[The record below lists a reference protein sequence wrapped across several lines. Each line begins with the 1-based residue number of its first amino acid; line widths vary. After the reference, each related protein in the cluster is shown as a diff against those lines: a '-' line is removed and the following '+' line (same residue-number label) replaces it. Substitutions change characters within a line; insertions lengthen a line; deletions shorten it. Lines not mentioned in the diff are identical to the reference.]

1 MASWFVSPI
10 VIPLFL
16 AIPII
21 GYALYRYRAYMLQM
35 RGPTPTP
42 HSVFSLQKSDFND
55 FLFAPVGE
63 EENGMVLTAL
73 SALARSG
80 VDPWDEAA
88 RLSELP
94 RETATKSLTSL
105 ISELPNGRWAQSATG
120 TIAAR
125 LIALL
130 PVKRASVTQ
139 VRETSHDKH
148 PVSARMVMCLFIVF
162 FNVLV
167 FSVIRNHE
175 PQPAV
180 GQSSSASSTSDSPQ
194 VPLADSK

>member
-1 MASWFVSPI
+1 
-10 VIPLFL
+10 
-16 AIPII
+16 
-21 GYALYRYRAYMLQM
+21 
-35 RGPTPTP
+35 
-42 HSVFSLQKSDFND
+42 
-55 FLFAPVGE
+55 
-63 EENGMVLTAL
+63 MVLTAL

-148 PVSARMVMCLFIVF
+148 PVSARMAMCLFIVF

-167 FSVIRNHE
+167 FSE

>member
-1 MASWFVSPI
+1 MASWFVPPI
-10 VIPLFL
+10 VFPLIL
-16 AIPII
+16 VV

-35 RGPTPTP
+35 RGPTATP
-42 HSVFSLQKSDFND
+42 HSVFSLQKSNFND
-55 FLFAPVGE
+55 
-63 EENGMVLTAL
+63 
-73 SALARSG
+73 
-80 VDPWDEAA
+80 
-88 RLSELP
+88 SELP
-94 RETATKSLTSL
+94 S
-105 ISELPNGRWAQSATG
+105 GRWAQPATG
-120 TIAAR
+120 IIAAR

-130 PVKRASVTQ
+130 PAKRASVTQ
-139 VRETSHDKH
+139 VRETTHGKH

-180 GQSSSASSTSDSPQ
+180 DQSSSASSSADSPQ